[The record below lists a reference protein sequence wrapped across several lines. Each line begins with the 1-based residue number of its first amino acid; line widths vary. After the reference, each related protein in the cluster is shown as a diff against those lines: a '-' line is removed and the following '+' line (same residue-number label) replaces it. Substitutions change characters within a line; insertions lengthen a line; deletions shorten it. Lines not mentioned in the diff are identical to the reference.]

1 MKQFNFQ
8 KVFYKQFHIR
18 NGINNNDTGSHTTQS
33 LCRRSLRTLS
43 ACVLCF
49 TVSFTCILQPVH
61 DTYAA
66 TQEDLD
72 RANAALDTL
81 KQQQAQLSSDFS
93 NLNSQLETSGQ
104 RIAGLDSQITQKQ
117 TEINDLQI
125 KINDLSNQISD
136 QYNSMKLR
144 IKYMYEKDNT
154 TIFDLLLNSK
164 SMAELL
170 TRTEYVYQI
179 SQYDREMLDQLN
191 DIYMQNKEANEALTA
206 DMNEL
211 NSLRSQADAEYNNLN
226 TLLSQTQTQLDTT
239 ADNITEA
246 EQLALQYE
254 QELENQRIEQER
266 AEAEQA
272 RREAEAKAAAEQSSA
287 NTGISYDVT
296 SSGSGSPLAHSDS
309 DLAML
314 AAIIECEA
322 GNQPYIG
329 KLAVGSV
336 VINRVNSSR
345 FPNSISAV
353 LYASGQFTPV
363 ASGRFA
369 IVLARGASDSCVQA
383 AQEVLNGNIVI
394 DALFFHVYRSGTDNY
409 GTVIGDHIFY

>member
-18 NGINNNDTGSHTTQS
+18 NGVNNNDTGSRTTQS

-49 TVSFTCILQPVH
+49 AVSFTCILQPVH
-61 DTYAA
+61 DTYA
-66 TQEDLD
+66 TSQEDLD
-72 RANAALDTL
+72 RANAALDAL

-154 TIFDLLLNSK
+154 TIFDLLLSSK

-179 SQYDREMLDQLN
+179 SQYDREMIDQLN

-246 EQLALQYE
+246 EQ
-254 QELENQRIEQER
+254 
-266 AEAEQA
+266 A

-296 SSGSGSPLAHSDS
+296 SSGFGSPLAHSDS

-369 IVLARGASDSCVQA
+369 IVLARGASDSCMQA

>member
-1 MKQFNFQ
+1 MKKYNFKHLSYLWTNYTFNKIGQ
-8 KVFYKQFHIR
+8 
-18 NGINNNDTGSHTTQS
+18 NNNSQEKHFIKS
-33 LCRRSLRTLS
+33 FKAVHNKALPV
-43 ACVLCF
+43 CVLCIAI
-49 TVSFTCILQPVH
+49 SFTCIFRYFP

-66 TQEDLD
+66 TQDDLD
-72 RANAALDTL
+72 RANATLDEL
-81 KQQQAQLSSDFS
+81 KQQQAQLSSEFS
-93 NLNSQLETSGQ
+93 NLNSQLEASGEK
-104 RIAGLDSQITQKQ
+104 IAGLDSQITKKQ
-117 TEINDLQI
+117 NEINNLQVR
-125 KINDLSNQISD
+125 INDLSAQITN

-144 IKYMYEKDNT
+144 IKYMYEKDNN
-154 TIFDLLLNSK
+154 TIFELILSSK
-164 SMAELL
+164 SMGEFL
-170 TRTEYVYQI
+170 TRTEYVQQI
-179 SQYDREMLDQLN
+179 SQYDKDMLDKLN
-191 DIYMQNKEANEALTA
+191 DIYLQNKEANEALTA

-226 TLLSQTQTQLDTT
+226 SLLAQTQTQLDTT
-239 ADNITEA
+239 ANNITEA

-254 QELENQRIEQER
+254 QELEKQRIEQER

-272 RREAEAKAAAEQSSA
+272 RREAAQQSNA
-287 NTGISYDVT
+287 NTGISYDIS
-296 SSGSGSPLAHSDS
+296 SSGGGQALAHSDS

-383 AQEVLNGNIVI
+383 AQEVLDGNIVI

>member
-1 MKQFNFQ
+1 MKNRIGTKIGGVICIFLIFFIIQG
-8 KVFYKQFHIR
+8 VISSYSLKQSESAI
-18 NGINNNDTGSHTTQS
+18 NKLSDTYMALQENNNELTQRRET
-33 LCRRSLRTLS
+33 CRFYTSQIAYRDDETAVNTIASSGVIENSKKIEQCL
-43 ACVLCF
+43 A
-49 TVSFTCILQPVH
+49 IM
-61 DTYAA
+61 
-66 TQEDLD
+66 EDLCNQTHD
-72 RANAALDTL
+72 DELVAQFETYKKNILELD
-81 KQQQAQLSSDFS
+81 
-93 NLNSQLETSGQ
+93 
-104 RIAGLDSQITQKQ
+104 
-117 TEINDLQI
+117 
-125 KINDLSNQISD
+125 
-136 QYNSMKLR
+136 
-144 IKYMYEKDNT
+144 DNT
-154 TIFDLLLNSK
+154 K
-164 SMAELL
+164 
-170 TRTEYVYQI
+170 
-179 SQYDREMLDQLN
+179 
-191 DIYMQNKEANEALTA
+191 K
-206 DMNEL
+206 
-211 NSLRSQADAEYNNLN
+211 QADAEYNNLN